1 MGTENLS
8 NLDQNSVKIVKKSVK
23 SGAWGFLEKKVGFCL
38 PQVSSNGAK
47 WSENGA
53 KIDSQ
58 IEENYAKIDLQNAI
72 EI

>member
-8 NLDQNSVKIVKKSVK
+8 NLHQNSVKIIEKSVK

-47 WSENGA
+47 CGENGA

-58 IEENYAKIDLQNAI
+58 IENNYAKIDL
-72 EI
+72 